1 MLYPMIGVRMVS
13 WNEILSIFL
22 GKKLECGRLGMEG
35 QERERVRWGREG
47 QRERDGAG
55 RGKIGRESI
64 NNHKS
69 FLFCHL

>member
-1 MLYPMIGVRMVS
+1 MTRAHHKSEG
-13 WNEILSIFL
+13 LS
-22 GKKLECGRLGMEG
+22 REG
-35 QERERVRWGREG
+35 QEREREQDGVGRG
-47 QRERDGAG
+47 RERDGAG